1 MAIQIPVIVTTIM
14 MMTYIQLSHV
24 AGEEKEMKR
33 INYIQ
38 KVYSVLPLGKG

>member
-1 MAIQIPVIVTTIM
+1 M

-24 AGEEKEMKR
+24 AGGVKEMKR